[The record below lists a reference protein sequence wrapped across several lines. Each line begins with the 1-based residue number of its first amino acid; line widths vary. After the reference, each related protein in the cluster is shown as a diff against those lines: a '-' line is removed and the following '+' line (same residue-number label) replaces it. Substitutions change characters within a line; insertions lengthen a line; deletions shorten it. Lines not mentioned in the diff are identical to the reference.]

1 MFTLHIL
8 SFISQSLLTKSCV
21 QLTGTCSTLH
31 WCLHVKPRMQS
42 IQQEPVFLIENGEDL
57 VTTYL
62 CSCHLVPRSPEW
74 CSRLYSTMWAD
85 GKKSHPLPAWITNNS
100 WQLFSQVYL
109 SGRKK
114 KRKRCHEVFVIY
126 AGSQRKERIIFHVL
140 HMVNTGLSDGF
151 SEFSSSGLSCYPP
164 QLPAIWPNTTPGSLN
179 GKMGFSP
186 LSDGTDKYFVWN
198 FLTRHVFWGE
208 Q

>member
-1 MFTLHIL
+1 M
-8 SFISQSLLTKSCV
+8 KSCV
-21 QLTGTCSTLH
+21 QLMGTCSTLH
-31 WCLHVKPRMQS
+31 WRLHVKPRVQS
-42 IQQEPVFLIENGEDL
+42 IQQEPVFLIQNGEDL

-62 CSCHLVPRSPEW
+62 CSCHLVLRSPEW
-74 CSRLYSTMWAD
+74 CCRLYSTMWAD
-85 GKKSHPLPAWITNNS
+85 GKNHIHCLCGLQVIYGS
-100 WQLFSQVYL
+100 FSL
-109 SGRKK
+109 RCISLGEK

-126 AGSQRKERIIFHVL
+126 AGRQRKERIIFHVL
-140 HMVNTGLSDGF
+140 HMVSTGLSDGF

>member
-114 KRKRCHEVFVIY
+114 KEKKVSWSICNLCRQ
-126 AGSQRKERIIFHVL
+126 SKERE
-140 HMVNTGLSDGF
+140 N
-151 SEFSSSGLSCYPP
+151 Y
-164 QLPAIWPNTTPGSLN
+164 LPCFT
-179 GKMGFSP
+179 
-186 LSDGTDKYFVWN
+186 Y
-198 FLTRHVFWGE
+198 GE
-208 Q
+208 HRTVRWV